1 MTNDERNPKDGCRG
15 IRDAARHECAA
26 ATLVFMLG
34 LWPLAAGG
42 QGPPVFELQNPVVSG
57 ERIVWH
63 TITLTFAGPPTSETA
78 EPNPFTDYRLDVQF
92 TQGDKSIVVP
102 GYYAADG
109 DAGQTG
115 ATEGD
120 KWRVRFVP
128 DVAGEWTYAAIFRAG
143 PNVAVADFTGGPVC
157 ASGSLGVAEPSVD
170 DRDPWAKGFLRHPRG
185 RYYRYSGTGEYY
197 LKAGADSPEN
207 FLAYADF
214 DATFDTDG
222 LAREGE
228 ATGAKFIHHYAAHVR
243 DWRPGDPVWRDER
256 GKGMIGALN
265 YLASKGM
272 NSVYF
277 IPYNLDGGDGKD
289 TWPWIDPTSRTRF
302 DVSKLAQWQIVLDHM
317 DCLGLM
323 AHIITQETEN
333 DQALD
338 VGELGPTRRLYYR
351 ELIARFGHKRS
362 LTWNLGE
369 ENTNTPDQ
377 LRSFVGYFRSVD
389 PYDHPVVVH
398 TYPGQYDKVYTPLLG
413 LTDFDGASLQMNE
426 RGDDT
431 HSETIKWI
439 DRSSAAGWP
448 WLVCLDEYGHGANGV
463 QTDATQYWHDEPR
476 QNCLWANLMAGG
488 AGVEWYFG
496 YAFPHNDLHCEDW
509 RSRDHLWDL
518 TRLAV
523 DFFHAHLP
531 FADMSHAD
539 DLTAAPDDFCLA
551 QAGVVY
557 AVYLPRGGSTT
568 LDLQQH
574 TGQFEVWWFD
584 PRRGGALQRG
594 SVAMMS
600 GPGVASLGAA
610 PDNPDADWV
619 VLVRARTEP

>member
-1 MTNDERNPKDGCRG
+1 MSTLDRQARAFFRLRRVCRVCEVLALAMA
-15 IRDAARHECAA
+15 ISLWSAA
-26 ATLVFMLG
+26 ALG
-34 LWPLAAGG
+34 CGTSEPALRS
-42 QGPPVFELQNPVVSG
+42 PVVSG
-57 ERIVWH
+57 DLIVWH
-63 TITLTFAGPPTSETA
+63 TITITFDGPQTSETA
-78 EPNPFTDYRLDVQF
+78 EPNPFTDYRLDVVF
-92 TQGDKSIVVP
+92 KRGDKSIVVP

-115 ATEGD
+115 AAQGNR
-120 KWRVRFVP
+120 WRVNLVP
-128 DVAGEWTYAAIFRAG
+128 DAAGTWTYDAVFQEG
-143 PNVAVADFTGGPVC
+143 PNVAVSDFAGGLAC
-157 ASGSLGVAEPSVD
+157 ARGTITVAEHAAG
-170 DRDPWAKGFLRHPRG
+170 DRDPWHRGFLRHSSG

-197 LKAGADSPEN
+197 LKGGADSPEN

-214 DATFDTDG
+214 DGTFDTDG
-222 LAREGE
+222 LTREGE
-228 ATGAKFIHHYAAHVR
+228 ATGAKFIHRYEPHVQ
-243 DWRPGDPVWRDER
+243 DWRPGDPVWRGDR

-317 DCLGLM
+317 DRLGLM

-338 VGELGPTRRLYYR
+338 GGELGPLRRLYYR

-377 LRSFVGYFRSVD
+377 LKDFVRFFRSVD
-389 PYDHPVVVH
+389 PYDHPIVVH
-398 TYPGQYDKVYTPLLG
+398 TYPGQYDKVYSPLLG
-413 LTDFDGASLQMNE
+413 LADFDGASLQMNK

-431 HSETIKWI
+431 HAETIKWI
-439 DRSSAAGWP
+439 DRSRAAGWP
-448 WLVCLDEYGHGANGV
+448 WLVCLDEYGHGASGV
-463 QTDATQYWHDEPR
+463 QTDAMQYWHDEPR
-476 QNCLWANLMAGG
+476 KNCLWANLMAGG

-518 TRLAV
+518 TRLAL
-523 DFFHAHLP
+523 DFFQTYLP

-539 DLTAAPDDFCLA
+539 ELTAAPDDFCFA
-551 QAGVVY
+551 QRGAVY
-557 AVYLPRGGSTT
+557 AVYLPNGGSTT
-568 LDLQQH
+568 LDLQQYDH
-574 TGQFEVWWFD
+574 EFEVRWFD
-584 PRRGGALQRG
+584 PRLGGVLQRG
-594 SVAMMS
+594 SVDTVR
-600 GPGVASLGAA
+600 GPGVVALGVA

-619 VLVRARTEP
+619 VLVRARMEP